1 MFTVKRTRKKIIS
14 DETVGYN
21 HEEASKNFECNV
33 FNVALNNLTS
43 QMRSRFKVIEEE
55 CSKFSFLW
63 SLQKSQTDQELEN
76 ESENDEADEQP
87 DLPPTDR
94 VVDAD
99 PESPLSDNQDLKL
112 VKELFPKTEALKRQY
127 PLSPIRAYVLFTT
140 EEYWNIFSNH
150 LRKGIDRFV
159 PIRTIYY
166 NKKSRSYPKYIY
178 KMLIRK
184 SFLWKRWSITKTTLH
199 KKAFIQYAS
208 KCKKAISTHHKNV
221 ELKLVKENNLN
232 DGILPKINTFVS
244 EHIKM
249 NFVDFSAKIVYQKLK
264 NLKPSTSFGPDVL
277 RQARYQNSG
286 FKLRFPLFLKKIK
299 GSTSDANNYRPIS
312 LTCTSCRVMESIVSS
327 SIGDYLNINNLI
339 TPNQHGFL
347 SKRST
352 CTNLLESTNDWNKAL
367 DSNLITDVVYID
379 FQKAFDSVPHPKL
392 LKKLAMYGI
401 IDNLLHWIL
410 AFLSNRYQR
419 VLVGNSLSNP
429 TCILSGVPQGSVL
442 GPTLFLL
449 FINDLPSIVKDLN
462 CSLMLYADNIKIAPT
477 SFCKDINYNYQLG
490 DHNLTWSTNPKDLGV
505 TMDSYLNYSNH
516 ISNIV
521 RASNIRGY
529 LILKC
534 FKSRDP
540 RVIVKAY
547 TTYIRPIL
555 EYCSPVWSPNRTKMN
570 NTVER
575 VQRRFTKRI
584 SNLNN
589 VSYSSILSILG
600 LELLEIR
607 RLKQDMITCYKILNN
622 LVCLNKSSFF
632 LFNNYIYTRGHNFKL
647 RKLKCKL
654 DVRKHSFS
662 LRVVNIWNNLP
673 SDVVNAK
680 NIKSFK
686 IKINSIDFEKY
697 CSG

>member
-1 MFTVKRTRKKIIS
+1 MVCPKNYSIYRKDRVRIGGGVAIYCRNDVKSAIVSITQTDKDIDIICVDLIFRSSKLRLITCYRPPSYSLDDYIYLESMISIIS
-14 DETVGYN
+14 NLCESVPQFVIVGD
-21 HEEASKNFECNV
+21 
-33 FNVALNNLTS
+33 FNLPKIDWVNYVSPIEKCHNLFLTLVNNLGMY
-43 QMRSRFKVIEEE
+43 Q
-55 CSKFSFLW
+55 
-63 SLQKSQTDQELEN
+63 
-76 ESENDEADEQP
+76 
-87 DLPPTDR
+87 
-94 VVDAD
+94 
-99 PESPLSDNQDLKL
+99 
-112 VKELFPKTEALKRQY
+112 
-127 PLSPIRAYVLFTT
+127 YVLEPTRENNILDLVLSNIISLLSNISVECPFSTSDHNSVFFYINTFNYYQPETNSESFYDFKNTDIIAFNSYLSKISWDLDFSSVFTT

-159 PIRTIYY
+159 PIRTIYH

-232 DGILPKINTFVS
+232 
-244 EHIKM
+244 
-249 NFVDFSAKIVYQKLK
+249 FSAKIVYQKLK
-264 NLKPSTSFGPDVL
+264 NLKPSTSFGPDGIPNIL
-277 RQARYQNSG
+277 LKHFTSSSLPKQWLQATVSPI
-286 FKLRFPLFLKKIK
+286 FKK

-327 SIGDYLNINNLI
+327 SIADYLNINNLI

-401 IDNLLHWIL
+401 IDNLLHWIS
-410 AFLSNRYQR
+410 AFFSNRYQR

-462 CSLMLYADNIKIAPT
+462 CSLMLYADDIKLYSSFKDADYSHDLAVAIYKVYLWSKKWQLKIANNKCFTHRIAST

-534 FKSRDP
+534 F
-540 RVIVKAY
+540 
-547 TTYIRPIL
+547 
-555 EYCSPVWSPNRTKMN
+555 
-570 NTVER
+570 
-575 VQRRFTKRI
+575 
-584 SNLNN
+584 
-589 VSYSSILSILG
+589 
-600 LELLEIR
+600 
-607 RLKQDMITCYKILNN
+607 
-622 LVCLNKSSFF
+622 
-632 LFNNYIYTRGHNFKL
+632 
-647 RKLKCKL
+647 
-654 DVRKHSFS
+654 
-662 LRVVNIWNNLP
+662 
-673 SDVVNAK
+673 
-680 NIKSFK
+680 
-686 IKINSIDFEKY
+686 
-697 CSG
+697 

>member
-1 MFTVKRTRKKIIS
+1 MVCPKNYSIYRKDRVRIGGGVAIYCRNDVKSAIVSITQTDKDIDIICVDLIFGSSKLRLITCYRPPSYSLDDYIYLESMISIIS
-14 DETVGYN
+14 NLCESVPQFVIVGD
-21 HEEASKNFECNV
+21 
-33 FNVALNNLTS
+33 FNLPKIDWVNYVSPIEKCHILFLTLVNNLGMYQYVLEPTRENNILDLPETNS
-43 QMRSRFKVIEEE
+43 ESFYDFKNTDIIAFNSYL
-55 CSKFSFLW
+55 SKISWDFDFSF
-63 SLQKSQTDQELEN
+63 
-76 ESENDEADEQP
+76 
-87 DLPPTDR
+87 
-94 VVDAD
+94 V
-99 PESPLSDNQDLKL
+99 
-112 VKELFPKTEALKRQY
+112 
-127 PLSPIRAYVLFTT
+127 FTT

-159 PIRTIYY
+159 PIRTIYH

-249 NFVDFSAKIVYQKLK
+249 N
-264 NLKPSTSFGPDVL
+264 
-277 RQARYQNSG
+277 
-286 FKLRFPLFLKKIK
+286 
-299 GSTSDANNYRPIS
+299 
-312 LTCTSCRVMESIVSS
+312 
-327 SIGDYLNINNLI
+327 
-339 TPNQHGFL
+339 
-347 SKRST
+347 
-352 CTNLLESTNDWNKAL
+352 
-367 DSNLITDVVYID
+367 
-379 FQKAFDSVPHPKL
+379 
-392 LKKLAMYGI
+392 
-401 IDNLLHWIL
+401 
-410 AFLSNRYQR
+410 
-419 VLVGNSLSNP
+419 
-429 TCILSGVPQGSVL
+429 
-442 GPTLFLL
+442 PTLFLL

-462 CSLMLYADNIKIAPT
+462 CSLMLYADDIKLYCSFKDADYSHDLAVAIYKVYLWSKKWQLKIANNKCFTHRIAPT

-490 DHNLTWSTNPKDLGV
+490 DHNLTWSTNLKDLGV

-521 RASNIRGY
+521 RVSNIRGY
-529 LILKC
+529 LILNC

-589 VSYSSILSILG
+589 VSYSSRLSILG
-600 LELLEIR
+600 LELLEIQ
-607 RLKQDMITCYKILNN
+607 RLKQDMITCYEILKN
-622 LVCLNKSSFF
+622 LVCLNKS
-632 LFNNYIYTRGHNFKL
+632 REDL
-647 RKLKCKL
+647 RKNC
-654 DVRKHSFS
+654 
-662 LRVVNIWNNLP
+662 
-673 SDVVNAK
+673 
-680 NIKSFK
+680 
-686 IKINSIDFEKY
+686 
-697 CSG
+697 